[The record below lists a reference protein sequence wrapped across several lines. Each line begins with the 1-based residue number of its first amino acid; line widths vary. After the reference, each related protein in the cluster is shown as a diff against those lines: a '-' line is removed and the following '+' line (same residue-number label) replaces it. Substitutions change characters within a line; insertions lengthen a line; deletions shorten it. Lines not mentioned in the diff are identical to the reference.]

1 MMQYFRRNIAL
12 KGKHSG
18 QATAGTEPPPRSTF
32 HIPSFADTLSRIG
45 VRRDSSHVNIP
56 PPSNK
61 IVNIDDHHTEE
72 TREGSLIHAPD
83 SVETTAGVKRS
94 KRGVRKVKVSM
105 YNYGSPRVGNGS
117 FSQFYN
123 RVVPDSFRTVVDGD
137 LVTSLPPTGY
147 SHVGTQALVDNL
159 GSGSI
164 IIDPS
169 FIERRLRT
177 QTKSSVSVHSLLV
190 YRKVRLTISLFALL
204 IYCVAID
211 TRVLLLGPSSPLCD

>member
-1 MMQYFRRNIAL
+1 
-12 KGKHSG
+12 
-18 QATAGTEPPPRSTF
+18 
-32 HIPSFADTLSRIG
+32 
-45 VRRDSSHVNIP
+45 
-56 PPSNK
+56 
-61 IVNIDDHHTEE
+61 
-72 TREGSLIHAPD
+72 
-83 SVETTAGVKRS
+83 
-94 KRGVRKVKVSM
+94 M

-211 TRVLLLGPSSPLCD
+211 TRVFITRTRIASCD